1 MSSAKNLGDALKD
14 VVTKADGVLHR
25 LDEVREQ
32 AVKISRDVVRLSG
45 FSITA
50 LHQGDLEAARRHL
63 EGCEELTKKLLELT
77 RPYPELYYSGL
88 VYNAVSEYVEAKL
101 LYTLVTDRALPDF
114 EELGVYVVPYLQG
127 LADVVGELRRY
138 ALENLRKGKLDEAWW
153 ALDLMELIYTSLR
166 GLDYPD
172 SILPNFRH
180 KVDTARGLVDSTKS
194 LVIDISQRE
203 ELLRALGQKG
213 AGRDRP

>member
-1 MSSAKNLGDALKD
+1 MLRD
-14 VVTKADGVLHR
+14 VVAKADSILHR

-32 AVKISRDVVRLSG
+32 AVRISRDVVRLSG

-50 LHQGDLEAARRHL
+50 LHQGDLEGARKHL
-63 EGCEELTKKLLELT
+63 EGCEELTRKLLELT

-101 LYTLVTDRALPDF
+101 LYTLVTERRLPDF

-138 ALENLRKGKLDEAWW
+138 ALESLRKGRLEEAWW
-153 ALDLMELIYTSLR
+153 ALDVMELIYTTLR

-194 LVIDISQRE
+194 LIIDISQRE
-203 ELLRALGQKG
+203 ELLRAIGSKE
-213 AGRDRP
+213 AARSKP